1 MTNFFICVQHPYQC
15 PRALRSQCSH
25 TIIFQT
31 KDEKLLQELARE
43 NCSHLSPDEFI
54 QLYKHATVSQHDFML
69 CDFKNNEVRKNF
81 DEILSIQNTNGTQNE
96 KVKEQET
103 VKKQEASI
111 VAPKTV

>member
-1 MTNFFICVQHPYQC
+1 
-15 PRALRSQCSH
+15 
-25 TIIFQT
+25 
-31 KDEKLLQELARE
+31 
-43 NCSHLSPDEFI
+43 
-54 QLYKHATVSQHDFML
+54 ML